1 MKNSCFSKILVV
13 IFFFGGLSVNVN
25 AQVRIKT
32 NTSKNNKNVVKKTR
46 SNHHN
51 DRGGVRVKT
60 NRYNRGGVRVKTNRN
75 RVVGHK
81 PNRPHVIVNRPIY
94 NRPGYLWIEG
104 YWEWNAFYGRY
115 TWQQARWKKIKRN
128 HYWVPGFWEI
138 TAGGFFWV
146 AGYWELH
153 Y

>member
-13 IFFFGGLSVNVN
+13 IFLFGGLSVN

-32 NTSKNNKNVVKKTR
+32 NTSKNNKNVVKTTR

-60 NRYNRGGVRVKTNRN
+60 NRH
-75 RVVGHK
+75 RVVVNK
-81 PNRPHVIVNRPIY
+81 PNRPYVIVNRPTY
-94 NRPGYLWIEG
+94 NRPGYVWAEG

-115 TWQQARWKKIKRN
+115 TWQQARWIKIKRN
-128 HYWVPGFWEI
+128 HYWIPGFWEI

-146 AGYWELH
+146 RGYWELE